1 MKRILSIVSLLCLSS
16 WSYGQVVIGGPL
28 ANINGTVEGQEF
40 AIFHSSS
47 LGGSD
52 SSTRA
57 TFGHY
62 DIDATTV
69 GQRIVEDESQWL
81 DTVKTYGAKF
91 LNVLTLDYDG
101 DGYDEVVMAHQ
112 ERFRTA
118 SWVKLNFPT
127 VSSSNLNLSSNR
139 QDRYGL
145 FSWPNGT
152 QSPNRDPKLAWAKAD
167 FNGDRKEEIV
177 AGFRRFQGELM
188 IQIRT
193 VDLAASSSPH
203 NVSTITAEYM
213 VGDFFPLSNNDFEA
227 FDISVGDFDGD
238 GKEDIAFVAI
248 EEIVGQRSVYIQLFE
263 VTPSAN
269 LSNWTITP
277 KAKNFI
283 LPIPTTANWE
293 NIALTSGNYDVNHPN
308 RDAIALAIAYNDN
321 TGGTPTM
328 SKRILMIEANG
339 PAGDELSSIVIG
351 APYVV
356 ADEQNGDRPA
366 VSLTSGDLN
375 NDQIDEFVASFDA
388 AFQVFSFTSPTL
400 TPKAQGSGGSVT
412 DNFYQLV
419 DGNAYIAIGDVDW
432 DLQKDLLVVTTDD
445 DGNSGNPQ
453 NFLRTS
459 VFGIN
464 NGLNTFTLKGE
475 SELQSKAY
483 AGASDDYHFAAS
495 FGAIRGGSFNL
506 RPPHYFQKQV
516 FRPLVVN
523 NSPPYHFDIIGTDT
537 VDLFGCYANGTFAT
551 DCKMFKS
558 TYSTLN
564 STSTTLET
572 TMTSDWGVSSTLS
585 AAGNIG
591 GLGLKAS
598 ITGSY
603 GEQFSNSGS
612 NTQTYKVEAHTTAV
626 DDDAIYGTLQTYD
639 MYEYPVFRNG
649 QRVGNVLAMERIGTP
664 LFTWLTSKSDGA
676 FGMRTSHEPGNL
688 LSYPP
693 LANFDQLAGRQDDAI
708 QNGFASGAV
717 GRLIDQS
724 ANGFNFTM
732 SYSAFSSSSASETQ
746 NFGLEVN
753 AGASYYG
760 VGLEATG
767 TYNSSEMQT
776 HSSEAEQAVAFSSE
790 MQQVTMTRDA
800 PYTIIPQV
808 IWSQSGA
815 MTLEYAVNIDSS
827 VISTNFWEQNYSQ
840 PDLSLIMPWKYDVAK
855 GKDVGPAS
863 EDKARLCKSL
873 FIETAN
879 FGDGDTMRLRSFIQ
893 NYSLVDY
900 VGAVEFQFYLG
911 NPQAGGQLLSD
922 IDGLSILTVT
932 DTFKARNRTYIE
944 FDWKVPSGFN
954 PSHNLYVV
962 IDPNNQITEVHD
974 DNNTGWTPL
983 LSVSSDPDGIADAIA
998 PLNAKI
1004 YPNPAQERAQIDL
1017 ELDSPGVLK
1026 IQMMDMNGRIIS
1038 TLYDHMVPAGNF
1050 ILPVSLNDLPQG
1062 MYLIKATH
1070 NAQAKVM
1077 RLIHIKP

>member
-1 MKRILSIVSLLCLSS
+1 MKRISSIFCLLCFSL
-16 WSYGQVVIGGPL
+16 WSYGQVVLDGPL

-40 AIFHSSS
+40 AIFHTNS

-69 GQRIVEDESQWL
+69 GQRIVEDESKWL
-81 DTVKTYGAKF
+81 DTVKTYDEKF

-101 DGYDEVVMAHQ
+101 DGFDEVVMAHQ
-112 ERFRTA
+112 QRYRTA
-118 SWVKLNFPT
+118 REVRLSFPT
-127 VSSSNLNLSSNR
+127 ISESSLNLSANK
-139 QDRYGL
+139 QDAVGV

-152 QSPNRDPKLAWAKAD
+152 NAPDRDPTLKWDKAD

-177 AGFRRFQGELM
+177 TMFRRFQGEFML
-188 IQIRT
+188 QIRS
-193 VDLAASSSPH
+193 VDIASASPSIIVH
-203 NVSTITAEYM
+203 EVQ
-213 VGDFFPLSNNDFEA
+213 VGDFFPRNNSAYEA
-227 FDISVGDFDGD
+227 YDLSVGDFDGD
-238 GKEDIAFVAI
+238 GKDDIAVISI
-248 EEIVGQRSVYIQLFE
+248 EEVLGQRGVVLRLYE
-263 VTPSAN
+263 VTPAPN
-269 LSNWTITP
+269 FINWTITL
-277 KAKNFI
+277 KTTNII
-283 LPIPTTANWE
+283 LAIPLTANWE
-293 NIALTSGNYDVNHPN
+293 NMALTSGNYDLNLPN
-308 RDAIALAIAYNDN
+308 RDAMAMAIAYNDN
-321 TGGTPTM
+321 VGGTPTM
-328 SKRILMIEANG
+328 SRRLLMIEANG
-339 PAGDELSSIVIG
+339 PVGDELSNVIIG
-351 APYVV
+351 GIYNAGDV
-356 ADEQNGDRPA
+356 QNGDRPA

-375 NDQIDEFVASFDA
+375 NDQIEEFIAAFDA
-388 AFQVFSFTSPTL
+388 EFRVYSFTSPTL
-400 TPKAQGSGGSVT
+400 SPKAQGSAGSVP

-419 DGNAYIAIGDVDW
+419 DANSYIAIGDVDW
-432 DLQKDLLVVTTDD
+432 DLQKDILIVTTDD

-453 NFLRTS
+453 HFLRTS

-464 NGLNTFTLKGE
+464 NDLSTLTLKAE
-475 SELQSKAY
+475 KELQTKAY
-483 AGASDDYHFAAS
+483 SGSSDDYHFAAT
-495 FGAIRGGSFNL
+495 FGAIRGGRFNL
-506 RPPHYFQKQV
+506 MPPHRFEKQI

-523 NSPPYHFDIIGTDT
+523 NSPPYHFDIIGNDT

-558 TYSTLN
+558 TYSTEN

-585 AAGNIG
+585 AAGNVG

-598 ITGSY
+598 ITASY
-603 GEQFSNSGS
+603 GEQFSNGGS
-612 NTQTYKVEAHTTAV
+612 NTQTHKVDVSTTAV
-626 DDDAIYGTLQTYD
+626 DDDAIFGRLQTYD

-649 QRVGNVLAMERIGTP
+649 VRVGNVLTMKQIGAP
-664 LFTWLTSKSDGA
+664 IFTWLTSKADGA
-676 FGMRTSHEPGNL
+676 FAMRTSHEPGNL
-688 LSYPP
+688 LSYPS
-693 LANFDQLAGRQDDAI
+693 LADFDVLAGRQDAAI
-708 QNGFASGAV
+708 QNGFSSGTV

-724 ANGFNFTM
+724 ANGYNFTM
-732 SYSAFSSSSASETQ
+732 TYGAFSTSTASETQ

-767 TYNSSEMQT
+767 TYNASEMQT
-776 HSSEAEQAVAFSSE
+776 HSSDAEQAVAFSSE

-808 IWSQSGA
+808 IWSKNGA

-840 PDLSLIMPWKYDVAK
+840 PDLSLILPWKYDEAK

-863 EDKARLCKSL
+863 KDKARLCKSL

-879 FGDGDTMRLRSFIQ
+879 IGDGDTMRLRAFIQ

-900 VGAVEFQFYLG
+900 VGPVEFQFYLG
-911 NPQAGGQLLSD
+911 NPQDGGQLLSD
-922 IDGLSILTVT
+922 INGLTTLTVT

-944 FDWKVPSGFN
+944 FDWKVPSGFD
-954 PSHNLYVV
+954 PSKKLYIV

-974 DNNTGWTPL
+974 NNNTGWVPL
-983 LSVSSDPDGIADAIA
+983 SSLSTDPNPIEDEIA
-998 PLNAKI
+998 PLNAKV
-1004 YPNPAQERAQIDL
+1004 YPNPAQDRAQVDL
-1017 ELDSPGVLK
+1017 VLDRPGVLK
-1026 IQMMDMNGRIIS
+1026 VEMMDMNGRVIA